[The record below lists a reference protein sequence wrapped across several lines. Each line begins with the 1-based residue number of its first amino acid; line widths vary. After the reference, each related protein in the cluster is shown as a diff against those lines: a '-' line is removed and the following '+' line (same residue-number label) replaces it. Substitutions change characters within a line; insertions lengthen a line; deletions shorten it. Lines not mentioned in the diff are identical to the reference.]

1 MAEQKFPYK
10 ESLRVGMLL
19 AGTAGY
25 IDSYTFAFHDN
36 RFASFQSGNLLQ
48 LGINVASG
56 KWHTASLFFW
66 PVIAFFV
73 GAVLNQIIKK
83 ASFKNEVQ
91 WEERSVFI
99 ELLGVLFVAFLEL
112 AHVNSL
118 IVLSV
123 LAIFMAMQADTFSK
137 LRGMPYA
144 TVLSTGNLKTFGA
157 TWANGFLNHDKSQ
170 FIKTRNVGLVIASF
184 LGAAIIAHFLGL
196 MIGDY
201 TLFGAPILLA
211 FVWFFVRQD
220 RLETK

>member
-1 MAEQKFPYK
+1 
-10 ESLRVGMLL
+10 
-19 AGTAGY
+19 
-25 IDSYTFAFHDN
+25 
-36 RFASFQSGNLLQ
+36 
-48 LGINVASG
+48 
-56 KWHTASLFFW
+56 
-66 PVIAFFV
+66 
-73 GAVLNQIIKK
+73 
-83 ASFKNEVQ
+83 
-91 WEERSVFI
+91 
-99 ELLGVLFVAFLEL
+99 
-112 AHVNSL
+112 
-118 IVLSV
+118 
-123 LAIFMAMQADTFSK
+123 MAMQADTFSK

-157 TWANGFLNHDKSQ
+157 TLANGFLNHDKSQ

>member
-1 MAEQKFPYK
+1 
-10 ESLRVGMLL
+10 MLL

-123 LAIFMAMQADTFSK
+123 LAIFMAM
-137 LRGMPYA
+137 
-144 TVLSTGNLKTFGA
+144 
-157 TWANGFLNHDKSQ
+157 
-170 FIKTRNVGLVIASF
+170 
-184 LGAAIIAHFLGL
+184 
-196 MIGDY
+196 
-201 TLFGAPILLA
+201 
-211 FVWFFVRQD
+211 
-220 RLETK
+220 